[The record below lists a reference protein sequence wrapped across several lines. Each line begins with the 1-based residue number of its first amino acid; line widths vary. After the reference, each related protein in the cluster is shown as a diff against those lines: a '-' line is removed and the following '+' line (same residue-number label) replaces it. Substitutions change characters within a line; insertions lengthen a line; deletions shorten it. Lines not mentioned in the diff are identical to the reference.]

1 MRAVAKRL
9 AVIMTATALL
19 RVTIGGLMHNARAWK
34 ARLLVMVASSNGDRR
49 AGAAVRLA
57 VMRPRLRVMRPGLM
71 IGPRLDIVSPRLDVM
86 RTGLRIMG
94 PRLLIMRARLLVVR
108 PRLLIM
114 RARLLIISR
123 ARIVILGSGLLI
135 MAVLVAI
142 PDDCC
147 ARKAAD
153 DGANDGAFCP
163 CATARDLAT
172 DHGAK
177 TGPDKAANN
186 LIVIIGRLML
196 VRMLVI
202 CIVGLRRYGGERHGT
217 DGRDGSREIFDHGS
231 CSFCN
236 CRGARPLAPFGGSRL
251 NQRLTRSV
259 PP

>member
-1 MRAVAKRL
+1 
-9 AVIMTATALL
+9 
-19 RVTIGGLMHNARAWK
+19 LMHNARAWK

-94 PRLLIMRARLLVVR
+94 PRLLIMRPRLLIMRARLLVVR

-114 RARLLIISR
+114 RPGLLIISR
-123 ARIVILGSGLLI
+123 AGIVILGSGLLI

-142 PDDCC
+142 PDDRC
-147 ARKAAD
+147 ARKAANY
-153 DGANDGAFCP
+153 GANDGAFCP